1 VEVINKVAEGRPHI
15 VDLIKNKEIVFVINT
30 VSGAQAQRD
39 SLSIR
44 RSALQYGVP
53 YTTTVAGAR
62 AVVNAIESLKN
73 KEFNIKS
80 IQEYHRTGG

>member
-1 VEVINKVAEGRPHI
+1 VINKVVEGRPHI

-30 VSGAQAQRD
+30 VSGAQAQKD

-44 RSALQYGVP
+44 RSALQYGIP

-62 AVVNAIESLKN
+62 AVVNAIEMLK
-73 KEFNIKS
+73 KKKVTIKS
-80 IQEYHRTGG
+80 IQEYHREG